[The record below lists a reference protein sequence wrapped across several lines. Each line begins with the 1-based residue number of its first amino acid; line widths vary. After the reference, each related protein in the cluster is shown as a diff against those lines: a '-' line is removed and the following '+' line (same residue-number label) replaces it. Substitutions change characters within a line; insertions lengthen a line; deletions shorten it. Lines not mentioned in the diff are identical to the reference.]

1 MDSIR
6 DLVEKRNIDYS
17 KPGLVLGS
25 APTVRRVRSMKFDG
39 VRIGVGD
46 MPWRAPEF
54 GPYNYWVTANSYY
67 PLPWIKSHSRDL
79 KDSSSIVL
87 LSSSSVTRLGDDLK
101 VALDTLR
108 DFKAECS
115 VIYYDQRHF
124 NGRKCAEIANCCRFS
139 ESLVQDVPIQEL
151 LNSLISKTGPAYSEG
166 STVALHGYAL
176 AVLLKCNP
184 IYLIGIEL
192 PTTMAG
198 YKTYKNWKLR
208 DDGLIYKLWRLVC
221 LIFPFL
227 KKGASDFGGSTR
239 NEILQDFQ
247 SIARIANS
255 LGISTYSLSESSPLN
270 NVEGIEYAENIF

>member
-1 MDSIR
+1 MDSLR
-6 DLVEKRNIDYS
+6 DLLAKRNIDYS

-54 GPYNYWVTANSYY
+54 GPYDYWVTANSYY
-67 PLPWIKSHSRDL
+67 PLPWIKTHSRDL
-79 KDSSSIVL
+79 ITSNSIIL
-87 LSSSSVTRLGDDLK
+87 LSSASVTQLGDEFK
-101 VALDTLR
+101 VALDALR
-108 DFKAECS
+108 DFRSECS
-115 VIYYDQRHF
+115 AIYYDQRHF

-151 LNSLISKTGPAYSEG
+151 LNELISKSGPAYTEG

-192 PTTMAG
+192 PTTVSS
-198 YKTYKNWKLR
+198 YKSYKNYKRR
-208 DDGLIYKLWRLVC
+208 DEALKSKTWRL
-221 LIFPFL
+221 LYTRFPFL
-227 KKGASDFGGSTR
+227 RKGASDFGGSTR
-239 NEILQDFQ
+239 NEILEDFQ
-247 SIARIANS
+247 AIAKIANS
-255 LGISTYSLSESSPLN
+255 LDISTYSLSESSPLN
-270 NVEGIEYAENIF
+270 NVEGIEYTQNIF